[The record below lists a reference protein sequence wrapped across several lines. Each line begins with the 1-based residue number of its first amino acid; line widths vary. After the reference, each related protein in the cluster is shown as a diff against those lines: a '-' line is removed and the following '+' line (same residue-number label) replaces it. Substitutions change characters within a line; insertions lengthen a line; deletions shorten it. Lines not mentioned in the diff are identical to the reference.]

1 MPCWYKEKM
10 RFGEKNTLTQQA
22 LELNLEYQERSTVPF
37 ISISRDNSQ
46 RPLKIVIKKW
56 DSNWHLG
63 GVSNYETIV
72 FFVTWYY

>member
-1 MPCWYKEKM
+1 
-10 RFGEKNTLTQQA
+10 
-22 LELNLEYQERSTVPF
+22 
-37 ISISRDNSQ
+37 
-46 RPLKIVIKKW
+46 LKIVIKKW